1 MTSTKTA
8 PGARPA
14 AKQTT
19 FLIEVADKDAG
30 LAIMESGCARFI
42 ASDPAFM
49 ALDNRHFRDLAA
61 LVKAAEALNGSRRAG
76 ADAAAS
82 SGSAETDRVV
92 A

>member
-42 ASDPAFM
+42 ASHPAFM

-61 LVKAAEALNGSRRAG
+61 LVKAAEALNENRRG

>member
-1 MTSTKTA
+1 MTCTKSA

-14 AKQTT
+14 AKETT

-30 LAIMESGCARFI
+30 LAVMESGCARFI

-61 LVKAAEALNGSRRAG
+61 LVKAAEALDQKRR
-76 ADAAAS
+76 
-82 SGSAETDRVV
+82 SGAETRAAPESVRSDRVV